1 MQPVDQTVQNCGTG
15 FQPVEAT
22 QSGIRNP
29 ATVRHIFRQ
38 LLEALAAAH
47 AAGLIHRDVKSS
59 NILLE
64 EETRDGG
71 AEESNGCGMPQT
83 VKLAD
88 FGLARMLASQT
99 RVTAADSILGTPEYM
114 SPEQA
119 RGDTDIDH
127 RTDLYSAGVVLYEML
142 TGRVPFKADTPSG
155 VIHQILNVEPSEPRT
170 IDKDADPVL
179 ASIAM
184 RLMAKDIDERL
195 ESSTN
200 VIVALDRSKPVTNIH
215 ASRSTRRRTFQAM
228 FTFATILIVAWSAT
242 TLKNWIPLSSMRSTT
257 PAIDKDS
264 VRVRT
269 NPLFPR
275 EVQVRFPGEEWTTLK
290 IFPVEI
296 EEVTRYV
303 LIQTDGVGSLAV
315 VVGFKRPLDGYNLLA
330 LDLEGR
336 ELWRLNLSSTLTWP
350 GCGPSAVWC
359 CGPMC
364 AADLDNIPGEELVV
378 ECHDLHSYGTIIA
391 LIDPR
396 DNGNVRSRFWHM
408 GQMLNLRCAPGLLEV
423 DHTAIV
429 GWGNNNKLDEY
440 PLRPDLHTPVTNNSE
455 VAVVFVLAPESM
467 EGTGPP
473 SGLRLDG
480 IPVCNIH
487 AYAFIDLSVNMRE
500 DAEISRR
507 PNQTRQPVLP
517 RSVEITKVDFVPGAN
532 GLLNEPSLKVFV
544 DDPSLAKAGAVFTV
558 DSKLNLLHVDPGN
571 QALHDFWSERWRV
584 ITDDES
590 LASE

>member
-1 MQPVDQTVQNCGTG
+1 MQPVET
-15 FQPVEAT
+15 P
-22 QSGIRNP
+22 QSEISHP

-64 EETRDGG
+64 AGEEHRDRG
-71 AEESNGCGMPQT
+71 AEGSSECGVPYS

-88 FGLARMLASQT
+88 FGLARMLSSQT

-119 RGDTDIDH
+119 RGDADIDH
-127 RTDLYSAGVVLYEML
+127 RTDLYSAGVVLYELL
-142 TGRVPFKADTPSG
+142 TGRVPFKADTPSA
-155 VIHQILNVEPSEPRT
+155 VIHQILNVEPPEPRT
-170 IDKDADPVL
+170 IDDDVDPVL

-184 RLMAKDIDERL
+184 RLMAKETDRRL
-195 ESSTN
+195 GSAMYVTE
-200 VIVALDRSKPVTNIH
+200 ALDRGEPVTDNH
-215 ASRSTRRRTFQAM
+215 TQRFTRRRTSQATLM
-228 FTFATILIVAWSAT
+228 VATILIIAWFAT
-242 TLKNWIPLSSMRSTT
+242 TLKNWVTFPAVQTT
-257 PAIDKDS
+257 TTAVDKDS
-264 VRVRT
+264 VIVRT
-269 NPLFPR
+269 NPLFKR
-275 EVQVRFPGEEWTTLK
+275 EVQIRFPDQEWTTLK

-296 EEVTRYV
+296 EEVTRCV
-303 LIQTDGVGSLAV
+303 LIQTDGVDSLAV
-315 VVGFKRPLDGYNLLA
+315 VIGFKRPLGGCNLLA
-330 LDLEGR
+330 LDIEGR
-336 ELWRLNLSSTLTWP
+336 ELWRQNLSSKFTWP

-364 AADLDNIPGEELVV
+364 TANLDNNPGEELVV

-396 DNGNVRSRFWHM
+396 DEGSIRSRFWHM
-408 GQMLNLRCAPGLLEV
+408 GQTLNLLSAPGLLEA

-440 PLRPDLHTPVTNNSE
+440 PLRSDLLTPATGYSE
-455 VAVVFVLAPESM
+455 VTALFVLAPESM
-467 EGTGPP
+467 DGSGPP
-473 SGLRLDG
+473 FGLRLDG
-480 IPVCNIH
+480 IPICNIH
-487 AYAFIDLSVNMRE
+487 AYAFIDLSVSIPEEETMSEN
-500 DAEISRR
+500 S
-507 PNQTRQPVLP
+507 NQTNQGVLP
-517 RSVEITKVDFVPGAN
+517 RSVEITKVDYVPSAN
-532 GLLNEPSLKVFV
+532 GSSNQPNLKVFV
-544 DDPSLAKAGAVFTV
+544 DDPYLADVGAVFTV
-558 DSKLNLLHVDPGN
+558 DSKLNLLDVDADY